1 MAVRLVI
8 ADASTLIGLASAGA
22 FDLLRQ
28 LFDRVAVTS
37 TVRDEGLAGDQRP
50 GASELA
56 AAIRDGWIT
65 VMPVTPDPA
74 LSAELDAGEA
84 STLTVAL
91 GHAGPCLVLMDERR
105 GRKWADNYG
114 LKVIGLA
121 GILIEAK
128 QAGLVKRIRPFF
140 ERLDRD
146 DFRLSG
152 DLVRGV
158 LDEAGEA

>member
-37 TVRDEGLAGDQRP
+37 TVRDEVLAGGQRP

-56 AAIRDGWIT
+56 AAIRDGWVT

-91 GHAGPCLVLMDERR
+91 EQASRCLVLMDEPR
-105 GRKWADNYG
+105 GRRQAASH
-114 LKVIGLA
+114 GLA
-121 GILIEAK
+121 VTGIAGVLLEA
-128 QAGLVKRIRPFF
+128 QQEGLVERIRPFL
-140 ERLDRD
+140 ESLDRGG
-146 DFRLSG
+146 FRLSS
-152 DLVRGV
+152 DLVREV
-158 LDEAGEA
+158 LKQAGEA